1 MVSVVQANGRQRIR
15 APPSSRQSLLCLAR
29 TFGDDL
35 QIGSRRGIRL
45 AAALFPIL
53 QDRERDAVDAGEF
66 LLGHPQLS
74 PDGAH
79 IGHFD
84 DMNSDPAG
92 LSLGMFAS
100 LGQAF
105 DQFLGARRASGERS
119 SRRVFSK
126 IISR

>member
-1 MVSVVQANGRQRIR
+1 LEICG
-15 APPSSRQSLLCLAR
+15 C
-29 TFGDDL
+29 
-35 QIGSRRGIRL
+35 RGIGL
-45 AAALFPIL
+45 APALFPIL
-53 QDRERDAVDAGEF
+53 QGRERDAVYAGEF

-84 DMNSDPAG
+84 DINSDPAG

-119 SRRVFSK
+119 SRRAFS
-126 IISR
+126 

>member
-1 MVSVVQANGRQRIR
+1 MRLPG
-15 APPSSRQSLLCLAR
+15 
-29 TFGDDL
+29 
-35 QIGSRRGIRL
+35 IGL

-53 QDRERDAVDAGEF
+53 QRRQRDAIDAGEF

-84 DMNSDPAG
+84 DMNSNLAW
-92 LSLGMFAS
+92 LILGMFAG

-105 DQFLGARRASGERS
+105 DQFLC
-119 SRRVFSK
+119 
-126 IISR
+126 